1 MKLFKTTALALVAGA
16 GLALV
21 GAQAFAQSD
30 NSAYTD
36 TASIS
41 GNTEVNSFEGT
52 ESSTQTTATQTEGS
66 AIAVG
71 VATPNGVASGGES
84 LAGGTTTGAQTQNQT
99 PGGIWGA
106 PAFGAVLN
114 GANSTTQDG
123 STATS
128 ASNNIALWVE
138 ASHAES
144 QGSATTSDTGATGN
158 SFAGLFVFGQTM
170 AVSEDGYLAD
180 NTPVAPTVYVASGD
194 FNGASGAIALNQ
206 VAGVGNQQGNNL
218 TTGLELSGA
227 NSTTVG
233 SNTAN
238 VQGNQTL
245 ADAGD
250 VEADYG
256 SSYETA
262 YVDTNAFQNVT
273 GAVSLNQAA
282 GVANQQV
289 NNMTLLH

>member
-41 GNTEVNSFEGT
+41 GNTEVNSFEGAG
-52 ESSTQTTATQTEGS
+52 SSTQTTATQTEGS

-71 VATPNGVASGGES
+71 IATPNGVGSGGQS
-84 LAGGTTTGAQTQNQT
+84 LAGGTTTGAQTSNNIQ
-99 PGGIWGA
+99 PSL
-106 PAFGAVLN
+106 FGAGQMGVLN

-128 ASNNIALWVE
+128 ASNNTAVFVE

-158 SFAGLFVFGQTM
+158 SFAGLFVFGQTT

-180 NTPVAPTVYVASGD
+180 NTPVAPSVYVSSGD

-256 SSYETA
+256 ASYETA